1 MQDTIDEISEEL
13 WQQILETIDT
23 KFLEFGV
30 PVEREELFRDALAT
44 KIITKLE
51 NDLIVES

>member
-13 WQQILETIDT
+13 WQQILEAIDT